1 LVRRGA
7 KSCKI
12 CTNDLLF
19 LIGFFFQNIKII
31 ILQTP
36 FPTQVL
42 PPSVHPI
49 LNEIEKKQMLKY
61 LEVKTSSQCRQ
72 VSRDFLRSRRDF
84 GLDDIVES
92 FSGNP
97 VSSGTSLVT
106 GSLPLNI
113 TENGDWNPS

>member
-1 LVRRGA
+1 MYQRSFVF
-7 KSCKI
+7 
-12 CTNDLLF
+12 NWV
-19 LIGFFFQNIKII
+19 FFFKII

-42 PPSVHPI
+42 PPSVHAI
-49 LNEIEKKQMLKY
+49 LIEIEKKRMLKY

-84 GLDDIVES
+84 GLDDKVGS
-92 FSGNP
+92 FSGDP
-97 VSSGTSLVT
+97 VSSGTSLIT

-113 TENGDWNPS
+113 T